1 MYKPFVFK
9 IPNGNSDF
17 LNKDNEKII
26 FSNNINQP
34 LFSLGF
40 HSFLHRTKSAMDIT
54 NKLESK
60 NFYYVVNPFEHK
72 ISDSKE
78 DITNEYLKYFNVN
91 DEPKTLSRA
100 FFKMWEMIVLFDL
113 ARNKNFSYAAVAE
126 APGSFIQAILKFRE
140 KFKLE
145 VKNSKFFS
153 VTIHNEKD
161 NFINMSKQFL
171 GYYNKKYPEL
181 LNVHKTYTVN
191 SSKKYKSRDNGDV
204 TDIKTISLFK
214 KDITEKGNFVNL
226 VSADGGFKWVDENY
240 QEQEAYILILGEI
253 ITALRVQAKEGDFV
267 LKIFETFTHVSIKLI
282 YLISSFYED
291 CYIYKPYF
299 SRNSNS
305 EKYLICKNFKF
316 NPDSKELND
325 KITILENILKQANS
339 KLFVN
344 DIFPSFKVP
353 DEYVNIFKY
362 INISI
367 ANTQQIIINKII
379 TYIKGNNYFG
389 EQYHNYKDEQ
399 LKANKW
405 WIEKFFINELS
416 DKSEFINEQ
425 VNFNNSE
432 IKLFL
437 QKIN

>member
-267 LKIFETFTHVSIKLI
+267 LKIFETFTNVSIKLI

>member
-72 ISDSKE
+72 ISDAKE

-267 LKIFETFTHVSIKLI
+267 LKIFETFTNVSIKLI